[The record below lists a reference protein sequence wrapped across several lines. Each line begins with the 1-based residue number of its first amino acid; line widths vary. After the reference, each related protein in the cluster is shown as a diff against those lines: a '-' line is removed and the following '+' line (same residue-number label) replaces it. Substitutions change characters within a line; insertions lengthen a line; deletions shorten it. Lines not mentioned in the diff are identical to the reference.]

1 MYSSISFVCFVFV
14 IVSFLLQIGGQR
26 CHDVTETTCL
36 LSTLG
41 SGPDSSTSGSG
52 FYSVSDYKEILS
64 YAAERHIEV
73 IPEIAIPSHAH
84 AAVKA
89 MQERRQTLNDKGD
102 FIHADEFLLT
112 DLAKTPVSDVIN
124 PCLNATFVFVDH
136 VIDQLVAMHR
146 DTNPLMTFH
155 FGGRDVTPGAWDKLS
170 LCKPMDLDYHEL
182 KEQFFRNISRLA
194 SKHGLDLAAWE
205 DGIIAKGI
213 TPFKVQNYQY
223 SKVYANTWNDAWKM
237 GDSSVGKPYS
247 LANAGYKVRKSQNI
261 VLIKYIFNSTHFY

>member
-1 MYSSISFVCFVFV
+1 
-14 IVSFLLQIGGQR
+14 
-26 CHDVTETTCL
+26 
-36 LSTLG
+36 
-41 SGPDSSTSGSG
+41 
-52 FYSVSDYKEILS
+52 
-64 YAAERHIEV
+64 
-73 IPEIAIPSHAH
+73 
-84 AAVKA
+84 

-112 DLAKTPVSDVIN
+112 DLAVNDVIN

-155 FGGRDVTPGAWDKLS
+155 FGGRDVTPGAWDNLS
-170 LCKPMDLDYHEL
+170 LCKAMDLDYHEL

-213 TPFKVQNYQY
+213 TPFKLQNSHD
-223 SKVYANTWNDAWKM
+223 SKVYANAWNDAWKM

-247 LANAGYKVRKSQNI
+247 LANAGYKVRKSQNR
-261 VLIKYIFNSTHFY
+261 VLINYIFKDQLNTFLLMVKSAFRQTDSRKYPLFHTLVPISNWPSFTPLVALRA